1 MTHWYYADAGG
12 QRHGPFTADE
22 LAAHARNGR
31 LTATSLVWR
40 DGLDDWQPFGDFASE
55 LDVPVTA
62 LPPSEP
68 VLEEAPDPAH
78 VPYAPPSAQLTSTHA
93 FVTGGRIV
101 QAGLWKRFA
110 ASFIDNIVTTVISY
124 ALIIPLMM
132 LGVGVMGAGGN
143 DNPMAA
149 GAGVAVILAMYPI
162 LILAPCV
169 YFGWMQ
175 SSSMQASLGK
185 LAVGI
190 KVVRTSGDR
199 AGFWRNFLRALA
211 YVVFSAVTCGL
222 GVLISALMVAFT
234 ERKQALHDM
243 MCDTLVVDKWAF
255 TAHPERQREEL
266 GTVTTVILVLA
277 AVVIFGA
284 IAMYAVM
291 GAMVLGNLPS

>member
-12 QRHGPFTADE
+12 QRQGPFTADE

-31 LTATSLVWR
+31 LTAESLVWR
-40 DGLDDWQPFGDFASE
+40 DGLDDWQPFGNFASE

-62 LPPSEP
+62 LPQVEP
-68 VLEEAPDPAH
+68 VAEEVPDQAH
-78 VPYAPPSAQLTSTHA
+78 VPYAPPSAQLASTQS
-93 FVTGGRIV
+93 FVTGGRVV

-124 ALIIPLMM
+124 ALIIPMM
-132 LGVGVMGAGGN
+132 LIGVSVMGAGGT
-143 DNPMAA
+143 DNAMAT
-149 GAGVAVILAMYPI
+149 GAGMVTILAMYPI

-190 KVVRTSGDR
+190 KVVRTSGQR
-199 AGFWRNFLRALA
+199 AGFWRNFLRSLA
-211 YVVFSAVTCGL
+211 YVLFGAVTCGL

-243 MCDTLVVDKWAF
+243 VCDTLVVDKWAF

-266 GTVTTVILVLA
+266 GTVTIVILVLA
-277 AVVIFGA
+277 GVVIVGA

-291 GAMVLGNLPS
+291 GAMMLGSLPS

>member
-12 QRHGPFTADE
+12 QRQGPFTADE

-31 LTATSLVWR
+31 LTAESLVWR
-40 DGLDDWQPFGDFASE
+40 DGLGDWQPFGSLASE

-62 LPPSEP
+62 LPQRES
-68 VLEEAPDPAH
+68 VAEEAPDPAH
-78 VPYAPPSAQLTSTHA
+78 VPYAPPSAQLTSTHS
-93 FVTGGRIV
+93 FVTGGRVV

-110 ASFIDNIVTTVISY
+110 ASFIDNIVTTVLSY
-124 ALIIPLMM
+124 ALIVPLML
-132 LGVGVMGAGGN
+132 LGVGVMGAGGG
-143 DNPMAA
+143 DNAMAT
-149 GAGVAVILAMYPI
+149 GAGVAAILAMYPI

-190 KVVRTSGDR
+190 KVVRTRGER

-211 YVVFSAVTCGL
+211 YVMFSAVTCGL

-255 TAHPERQREEL
+255 TAHPERQREDL
-266 GTVTTVILVLA
+266 GTVTIVILVLA
-277 AVVIFGA
+277 AVVIVGA

-291 GAMVLGNLPS
+291 GAMMLGNLPS

>member
-12 QRHGPFTADE
+12 QRQGPFTADE

-31 LTATSLVWR
+31 LTAESLVWR
-40 DGLDDWQPFGDFASE
+40 DGLDDWQPFGNFASE

-62 LPPSEP
+62 LPPMEP
-68 VLEEAPDPAH
+68 VAEEAPDPAH
-78 VPYAPPSAQLTSTHA
+78 VPYAPPSAQLTSTHS
-93 FVTGGRIV
+93 FVAGGRVV

-110 ASFIDNIVTTVISY
+110 ASFIDNIVTTVMSY
-124 ALIIPLMM
+124 ALIVPLML
-132 LGVGVMGAGGN
+132 LGVSVMGAGGG
-143 DNPMAA
+143 DNAMAT
-149 GAGVAVILAMYPI
+149 GAGVAAILAMYPI

-190 KVVRTSGDR
+190 KVVRTNGER

-211 YVVFSAVTCGL
+211 YVMFSAVTCGL

-255 TAHPERQREEL
+255 TAHPERQREDL
-266 GTVTTVILVLA
+266 GTVTIVILVLA
-277 AVVIFGA
+277 AVVIVGA

-291 GAMVLGNLPS
+291 GAMMLGNLPS

>member
-12 QRHGPFTADE
+12 QRQGPFTADE

-31 LTATSLVWR
+31 LTAESLVWR
-40 DGLDDWQPFGDFASE
+40 DGLDDWQPFGNFASE

-62 LPPSEP
+62 LPPMEP
-68 VLEEAPDPAH
+68 VAEEAPDPAH
-78 VPYAPPSAQLTSTHA
+78 VPYAPPSAQLTSTHS
-93 FVTGGRIV
+93 FVAGGRVV

-110 ASFIDNIVTTVISY
+110 ASFIDNIVTTVMSY
-124 ALIIPLMM
+124 ALIVPLML
-132 LGVGVMGAGGN
+132 LGVSVMGAGGG
-143 DNPMAA
+143 DNAMAT
-149 GAGVAVILAMYPI
+149 GAGVAAILAMYPI

-190 KVVRTSGDR
+190 KVVRTSGER

-211 YVVFSAVTCGL
+211 YVMFSAVTCGL

-255 TAHPERQREEL
+255 TAHPERQREDL
-266 GTVTTVILVLA
+266 GTVTIVILVLA
-277 AVVIFGA
+277 AVVIVGA

-291 GAMVLGNLPS
+291 GAMMLGNLPS

>member
-12 QRHGPFTADE
+12 QRQGPFTAEE

-31 LTATSLVWR
+31 LTSESLVWR
-40 DGLDDWQPFGDFASE
+40 DGLDDWQPFGSLASE
-55 LDVPVTA
+55 LDVPITA
-62 LPPSEP
+62 LPRVEP
-68 VLEEAPDPAH
+68 ADEEARAQAH
-78 VPYAPPSAQLTSTHA
+78 VPYAPPTAELTSTHSI
-93 FVTGGRIV
+93 VVSGHVV

-110 ASFIDNIVTTVISY
+110 AAFIDNIVTTVISY

-132 LGVGVMGAGGN
+132 IGFGVMGAGG

-149 GAGVAVILAMYPI
+149 GAGMATIFAMYPI
-162 LILAPCV
+162 LILAPCI

-190 KVVRTSGDR
+190 KVVRTNGER
-199 AGFWRNFLRALA
+199 AGFWRNFLRSLA
-211 YVVFSAVTCGL
+211 YVLFSALTCGL

-243 MCDTLVVDKWAF
+243 ICDTLVVDKWAF
-255 TAHPERQREEL
+255 TAHPERQRDEL
-266 GTVTTVILVLA
+266 GTVTIVILVLA
-277 AVVIFGA
+277 ALMIVGV

-291 GAMVLGNLPS
+291 GAVMLGSLPS

>member
-12 QRHGPFTADE
+12 QRQGPFTADE

-31 LTATSLVWR
+31 LTAESLVWR
-40 DGLDDWQPFGDFASE
+40 DGLDDWQPFGNFASE

-62 LPPSEP
+62 LPPMEP
-68 VLEEAPDPAH
+68 VAEEAPDPAH
-78 VPYAPPSAQLTSTHA
+78 VPYAPPSAQLTSTHS
-93 FVTGGRIV
+93 FVAGGRVV

-110 ASFIDNIVTTVISY
+110 ASFIDNIVTTVMSY
-124 ALIIPLMM
+124 ALIVPLML
-132 LGVGVMGAGGN
+132 LGVGVMGAGGG
-143 DNPMAA
+143 DNAMAT
-149 GAGVAVILAMYPI
+149 GAGVAAILAMYPI

-190 KVVRTSGDR
+190 KVVRTSGER

-211 YVVFSAVTCGL
+211 YVMFSAVTCGL

-255 TAHPERQREEL
+255 TAHPERQREDL
-266 GTVTTVILVLA
+266 GTVTIVILVLA
-277 AVVIFGA
+277 AVVIVGA

-291 GAMVLGNLPS
+291 GAMMLGNLPS

>member
-12 QRHGPFTADE
+12 QRQGPFTAEE

-31 LTATSLVWR
+31 LTSESLVWR
-40 DGLDDWQPFGDFASE
+40 DGLDDWQPFGSLASE
-55 LDVPVTA
+55 LDVPITA
-62 LPPSEP
+62 LPRVEP
-68 VLEEAPDPAH
+68 ADEEARAQAH
-78 VPYAPPSAQLTSTHA
+78 VPYAPPTAELTSTHSI
-93 FVTGGRIV
+93 VVSGHVV

-110 ASFIDNIVTTVISY
+110 AAFIDNIVTTVISY

-132 LGVGVMGAGGN
+132 IGFGVMGAGG
-143 DNPMAA
+143 DNSMAA
-149 GAGVAVILAMYPI
+149 GAGMATIFAMYPI
-162 LILAPCV
+162 LILAPCI

-190 KVVRTSGDR
+190 KVVRTNGER
-199 AGFWRNFLRALA
+199 AGFWRNFLRSLA
-211 YVVFSAVTCGL
+211 YVLFSALTCGL

-243 MCDTLVVDKWAF
+243 ICDTLVVDKWAF
-255 TAHPERQREEL
+255 TAHPERQRDEL
-266 GTVTTVILVLA
+266 GTVTIVILVLA
-277 AVVIFGA
+277 ALMIVGV

-291 GAMVLGNLPS
+291 GAVMLGSLPS

>member
-12 QRHGPFTADE
+12 QRQGPFTADE

-31 LTATSLVWR
+31 LTAESLVWR
-40 DGLDDWQPFGDFASE
+40 DGLDDWQPFGNFASE

-62 LPPSEP
+62 LPQVEP
-68 VLEEAPDPAH
+68 VAEEATDQAH
-78 VPYAPPSAQLTSTHA
+78 VPYAPPSAQLTSTHS
-93 FVTGGRIV
+93 FVTGGRVV

-124 ALIIPLMM
+124 ALIIPMM
-132 LGVGVMGAGGN
+132 LIGVSVMGAGGT
-143 DNPMAA
+143 DNAMAT
-149 GAGVAVILAMYPI
+149 GAGMVTILAMYPI

-190 KVVRTSGDR
+190 KVVRTSGQR
-199 AGFWRNFLRALA
+199 AGFWRNFLRSLA
-211 YVVFSAVTCGL
+211 YVMFGAVTCGL

-243 MCDTLVVDKWAF
+243 VCDTLVVDKWAF

-266 GTVTTVILVLA
+266 GTVTIVILVLA
-277 AVVIFGA
+277 GVVIVGA

-291 GAMVLGNLPS
+291 GAMMLGSLPS

>member
-12 QRHGPFTADE
+12 QRQGPFTADE

-31 LTATSLVWR
+31 LTAESLVWR
-40 DGLDDWQPFGDFASE
+40 EGLDDWQPFGNFASE

-62 LPPSEP
+62 LPSLEP
-68 VLEEAPDPAH
+68 VADEAPDATH
-78 VPYAPPSAQLTSTHA
+78 VPYAPPSAQLTSTQS
-93 FVTGGRIV
+93 FVTGGRVV

-110 ASFIDNIVTTVISY
+110 ASFIDNIVTTVLSY
-124 ALIIPLMM
+124 ALMIPLM
-132 LGVGVMGAGGN
+132 LIGVGMMGAGGS

-149 GAGVAVILAMYPI
+149 GAGLAAILVMYPI

-190 KVVRTSGDR
+190 KVVRTRGER
-199 AGFWRNFLRALA
+199 AGFWRNFLRSLA
-211 YVVFSAVTCGL
+211 YVLFSALTCGL

-266 GTVTTVILVLA
+266 GTVTIVILVLA
-277 AVVIFGA
+277 AVVIVGA

-291 GAMVLGNLPS
+291 GAMMLGNLPS

>member
-12 QRHGPFTADE
+12 QRQGPFTADE
-22 LAAHARNGR
+22 LATHARNGR
-31 LTATSLVWR
+31 LTAESLVWR
-40 DGLDDWQPFGDFASE
+40 DGLDDWQPFGNFASE

-62 LPPSEP
+62 LPPMEP
-68 VLEEAPDPAH
+68 VAEEAPDPAH
-78 VPYAPPSAQLTSTHA
+78 VPYAPPSAQLTSTHS
-93 FVTGGRIV
+93 FVAGGRVV

-110 ASFIDNIVTTVISY
+110 ASFIDNIVTTVMSY
-124 ALIIPLMM
+124 ALIVPLML
-132 LGVGVMGAGGN
+132 LGVSVMGAGGG
-143 DNPMAA
+143 DNAMAT
-149 GAGVAVILAMYPI
+149 GAGVAAILAMYPI

-190 KVVRTSGDR
+190 KVVRTSGER

-211 YVVFSAVTCGL
+211 YVMFSAVTCGL

-255 TAHPERQREEL
+255 TAHPERQREDL
-266 GTVTTVILVLA
+266 GTVTIVILVLA
-277 AVVIFGA
+277 AVVIVGA

-291 GAMVLGNLPS
+291 GAMMLGNLPS